1 MTSPTLSGLAG
12 LLASM
17 ASVVLLYPLDQAG
30 VISQA
35 SGEHASL
42 FSLFMEDLFRGLGSQ
57 LQATGFSYFVY
68 FGVYTS
74 LKTRFR
80 RPQLPQSLADL
91 LAASLA
97 GMLGVML
104 SNPLWVATTRLKIGK
119 ATGAGLWEEIAYII
133 VEEGTGALWN
143 GVSSSIL
150 LVANPAIQ
158 FVIYD
163 LLKRNVCKQPAPTA
177 LEAFLAGAVAK
188 SCATCTTYPLQVAQ
202 TRQRVNR
209 HAKGMSDSIIDCLLE
224 VVVVSGFTA
233 LYAGIEAKLLQTVL
247 NSALM
252 HTRRQMQTSD

>member
-158 FVIYD
+158 QHICTDGCLTPFVCATLCLLSIHKRHFPRHCI
-163 LLKRNVCKQPAPTA
+163 LKRVYIRFA
-177 LEAFLAGAVAK
+177 
-188 SCATCTTYPLQVAQ
+188 
-202 TRQRVNR
+202 
-209 HAKGMSDSIIDCLLE
+209 I
-224 VVVVSGFTA
+224 
-233 LYAGIEAKLLQTVL
+233 TVY
-247 NSALM
+247 SE
-252 HTRRQMQTSD
+252 Q